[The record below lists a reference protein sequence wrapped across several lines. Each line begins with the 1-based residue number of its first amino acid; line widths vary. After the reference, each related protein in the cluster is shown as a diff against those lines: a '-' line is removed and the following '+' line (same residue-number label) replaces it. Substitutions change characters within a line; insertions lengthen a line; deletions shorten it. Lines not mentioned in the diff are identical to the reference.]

1 MIYLKEF
8 KFWDKIFG
16 ESRKSK
22 NEKLAI
28 DIVNYHID
36 NDLYIDSRNKEYFSI
51 PNRMPNSDV
60 YQAIYRNDGTITL
73 DRKDKPSINIKEVNY
88 NILGLLNSQSNNR
101 KDKEFLYSNLY
112 YMFDIGYGVNEDLT
126 VTSIPEYIW
135 KLMNKYNDD
144 YSFFTYPKTVNKFRF
159 FDMLENED
167 IFNQDSFSFESRKRR
182 ISAIISHYNLR

>member
-1 MIYLKEF
+1 
-8 KFWDKIFG
+8 
-16 ESRKSK
+16 
-22 NEKLAI
+22 
-28 DIVNYHID
+28 
-36 NDLYIDSRNKEYFSI
+36 
-51 PNRMPNSDV
+51 MPNSDV

-88 NILGLLNSQSNNR
+88 NILGLLNSQRNNR

-112 YMFDIGYGVNEDLT
+112 YIFDIGYGENEDLT

-167 IFNQDSFSFESRKRR
+167 IFNQDSFSFKSRKRR
-182 ISAIISHYNLR
+182 IIAIISHYNLR